1 LPNPFQVHGA
11 WQPQAIQG
19 YAMIE
24 SLTFLLLAQL
34 AGEIIVRAIGLPVP
48 GPVIGLAIMTLAAI
62 CPRRQRRL

>member
-1 LPNPFQVHGA
+1 MPNPFQVHGA
-11 WQPQAIQG
+11 WQSQASQG

-24 SLTFLLLAQL
+24 FLTFLLLAQL